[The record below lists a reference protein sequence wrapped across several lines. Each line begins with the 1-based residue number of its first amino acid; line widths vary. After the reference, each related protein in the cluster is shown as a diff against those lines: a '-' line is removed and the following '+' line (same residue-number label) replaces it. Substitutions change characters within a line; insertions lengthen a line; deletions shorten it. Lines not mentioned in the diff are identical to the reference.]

1 MGSTKSKNKVKSKIN
16 CKPVNTKS
24 DLISETKKFQ
34 ERLQKINGV
43 KLGFKELYQV
53 LDKSYLRLFFGS
65 VLVYFLV
72 GLIICGIYLS
82 CIYIFNESL
91 WYTYFPTTDQYY
103 VKDAKDEL
111 WISVKM
117 IYQVFDFT
125 RFYGKKHAFLKLE
138 WRQIWIKPN

>member
-1 MGSTKSKNKVKSKIN
+1 MGSTKSKNKNKVKSKIN

-72 GLIICGIYLS
+72 GLMICGIYLS

-91 WYTYFPTTDQYY
+91 WYTYFPTTDEYY
-103 VKDAKDEL
+103 VKDTKDEL
-111 WISVKM
+111 
-117 IYQVFDFT
+117 
-125 RFYGKKHAFLKLE
+125 
-138 WRQIWIKPN
+138 